1 MGNLDKALLNR
12 LEKLMVET
20 GALQFGEFIL
30 SSGAKSTYYMDGRK
44 VSYHPEGAYVIGQLV
59 NQALDGTGAEA
70 VGGLTMGA
78 DPIAVGT
85 GIVSYQ
91 KGKPIAVFSVRKEPK
106 EHGTRRLIE
115 GSLPEKPGVKV
126 AIVDD
131 TMTTGASMAKAA
143 SVVEEAGCKVV
154 KIIAIVDRMQ
164 GGVEALRNKGY
175 DVQVLLELDK
185 TGKLR
190 PTS

>member
-1 MGNLDKALLNR
+1 MASLDKAQLDR
-12 LEKLMVET
+12 LMKLIVET
-20 GALQFGEFIL
+20 GALQFGDFTL
-30 SSGAKSTYYMDGRK
+30 SSGAKSTYYLDGRK
-44 VSYHPEGAYVIGQLV
+44 ASYHPEGAYVIGQLV
-59 NQALDGTGAEA
+59 YQALEGTGAEA

-91 KGKPIAVFSVRKEPK
+91 KGKPLGVFSVRKEPK

-131 TMTTGASMAKAA
+131 TMTTGASLAKAA
-143 SVVEEAGCKVV
+143 SAVEEAGCKVV
-154 KIIAIVDRMQ
+154 KVIAIVDRMQ
-164 GGVEALRNKGY
+164 GGAEALRAKGY
-175 DVQVLLELDK
+175 DVQVFLDLDK

-190 PTS
+190 PAV

>member
-1 MGNLDKALLNR
+1 MGNIDKALLGR

-44 VSYHPEGAYVIGQLV
+44 VSYHPEGAYIIGQLV
-59 NQALDGTGAEA
+59 NQALEGTGAEA

-85 GIVSYQ
+85 GIVSHQ

-115 GSLPEKPGVKV
+115 GSLPDRHGVKV

-131 TMTTGASMAKAA
+131 TMTTGGSMAKAA
-143 SVVEEAGCKVV
+143 AVMEEAGCKVV

-164 GGVEALRNKGY
+164 GGVEALRSKGY
-175 DVQVLLELDK
+175 DVQVLLQLDK
-185 TGKLR
+185 TGKL
-190 PTS
+190 SAAQ

>member
-1 MGNLDKALLNR
+1 MGSLDKGLLDR
-12 LEKLMVET
+12 LTKLMTET

-44 VSYHPEGAYVIGQLV
+44 VSYHPEGAYIIGQLV
-59 NQALDGTGAEA
+59 NQALEGTGAEA

-85 GIVSYQ
+85 GIVSHQ

-106 EHGTRRLIE
+106 EHGTRKLIE
-115 GSLPEKPGVKV
+115 GSLPERQGVKV

-131 TMTTGASMAKAA
+131 TMTTGGSMAKAA

-164 GGVEALRNKGY
+164 GGVEALRAKGY
-175 DVQVLLELDK
+175 DVQVFLDLDK
-185 TGKLR
+185 MGKLK
-190 PTS
+190 PAQ